1 MTPRPRNARQAATI
15 QRSLA
20 DIALELVDKVGVD
33 GAIRYCHSLGWGG
46 VLAQIETIRAQR
58 QRGR

>member
-1 MTPRPRNARQAATI
+1 MTSGPRDARQAVTI

-33 GAIRYCHSLGWGG
+33 AAIRYCHSLGWGG
-46 VLAQIETIRAQR
+46 VVAQIEAIRAQR
-58 QRGR
+58 QRNR

>member
-1 MTPRPRNARQAATI
+1 MTPAPRDARQAATK

-46 VLAQIETIRAQR
+46 VLAQIEAIRAQR
-58 QRGR
+58 QRDR